1 MKVFLVGLEVNPE
14 ADLKSESFMVQGSI
28 SGSAIS
34 GSANVTS
41 SPRVIN
47 ISCLIGR
54 TKMGGPLFTLKAFS
68 RLFII
73 NVTLD
78 EASLSVDLS

>member
-1 MKVFLVGLEVNPE
+1 
-14 ADLKSESFMVQGSI
+14 
-28 SGSAIS
+28 
-34 GSANVTS
+34 
-41 SPRVIN
+41 
-47 ISCLIGR
+47 LIGR

>member
-1 MKVFLVGLEVNPE
+1 MKVFLFGLYVNPE
-14 ADLKSESFMVQGSI
+14 TDLKSESFMVQGSI

-34 GSANVTS
+34 GKASATS

-47 ISCLIGR
+47 ISCLKGS

-68 RLFII
+68 RLYII
-73 NVTLD
+73 NVNLD
-78 EASLSVDLS
+78 EAILSVEPS